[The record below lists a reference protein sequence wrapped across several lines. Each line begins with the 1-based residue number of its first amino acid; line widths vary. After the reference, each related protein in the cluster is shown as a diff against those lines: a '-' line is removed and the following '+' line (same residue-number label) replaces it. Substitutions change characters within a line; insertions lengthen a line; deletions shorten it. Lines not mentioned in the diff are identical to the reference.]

1 MLIYSCTPI
10 VLFLIFPLVK
20 QFYFNKRVFLYIIL
34 IFAKIA
40 TNTRS
45 NFSTLD
51 VFANTPRAVK
61 ILHFVLFIN
70 FIEKLSDRE
79 GLASLFLFHELYLNF
94 ILANFQLFWTF
105 KKQYNM
111 IKILKR
117 QILINVN
124 YISSFLFYNKS

>member
-1 MLIYSCTPI
+1 MTH
-10 VLFLIFPLVK
+10 K
-20 QFYFNKRVFLYIIL
+20 

-70 FIEKLSDRE
+70 FIEKLSDMWGDRD
-79 GLASLFLFHELYLNF
+79 F
-94 ILANFQLFWTF
+94 
-105 KKQYNM
+105 
-111 IKILKR
+111 
-117 QILINVN
+117 
-124 YISSFLFYNKS
+124 FYWDLLEDDFS